1 MKKLG
6 LVLAAVGALMLG
18 SLTSTQP
25 ARADGGATIAV
36 VLVGGWAWCHITY
49 GKKRVLPFCNAHD
62 EWHRAHR

>member
-1 MKKLG
+1 
-6 LVLAAVGALMLG
+6 MLG
-18 SLTSTQP
+18 SLSSTQP